1 MSAFLNKKHL
11 LLGTAGVAAFAAAS
25 WLGQWGDSEVAVV
38 QAVSRD
44 SNAGKAA
51 KPAKP
56 ASPGLTPRTLPPSTL
71 QTPARSLVAFENE
84 KDIFSPHSWLPPP
97 PPPPPPQIAAPA
109 PPPPPPMAPPLPF
122 SFFGSLDEKGLARRV
137 FLTKG
142 DQLVIVKAN
151 DVVEGQYRID
161 RISESAV
168 DLTYLPLN
176 QKQSISI
183 QQGGL

>member
-1 MSAFLNKKHL
+1 MSASLNKKL
-11 LLGTAGVAAFAAAS
+11 LLGVAGVAAFASAT
-25 WLGQWGDSEVAVV
+25 WLSQLGDPEVAVV
-38 QAVSRD
+38 QAVSRG
-44 SNAGKAA
+44 SNAG

-56 ASPGLTPRTLPPSTL
+56 ANPVLAPQTLPSSAL
-71 QTPARSLVAFENE
+71 QTPGRNLVAFENE
-84 KDIFSPHSWLPPP
+84 NDIFLPHSWLPPP
-97 PPPPPPQIAAPA
+97 PPPPPPQVAAPA

-151 DVVEGQYRID
+151 DVVEGQYRVD
-161 RISESAV
+161 RITENAV

>member
-1 MSAFLNKKHL
+1 MSASLNKKYL
-11 LLGTAGVAAFAAAS
+11 LLGMAGVAAFAAAS
-25 WLGQWGDSEVAVV
+25 WLSQLNDPEVTVV
-38 QAVSRD
+38 QAVSRG
-44 SNAGKAA
+44 SKAG

-56 ASPGLTPRTLPPSTL
+56 ANPGLAPQTLPPSTL
-71 QTPARSLVAFENE
+71 QTPGRNLVAFENE

-97 PPPPPPQIAAPA
+97 PPPPPPQAVAPA
-109 PPPPPPMAPPLPF
+109 PPPPPPMAPLLPF

-151 DVVEGQYRID
+151 DIVEGQYRVDQIT
-161 RISESAV
+161 ENAV

>member
-1 MSAFLNKKHL
+1 MPASLNQKHL
-11 LLGTAGVAAFAAAS
+11 LLGVAGVAAFALAS
-25 WLGQWGDSEVAVV
+25 WLSQMVDPEVAVV
-38 QAVSRD
+38 QAVSRS
-44 SNAGKAA
+44 SNIGRPARPAA
-51 KPAKP
+51 APQMP
-56 ASPGLTPRTLPPSTL
+56 SPSTL
-71 QTPARSLVAFENE
+71 QTPGRNLISFENE

-97 PPPPPPQIAAPA
+97 PPAPPPQAAAPA
-109 PPPPPPMAPPLPF
+109 PAPAPPMAPPLPF
-122 SFFGSLDEKGLARRV
+122 SFFGLVDEKGQARRV

-142 DQLVIVKAN
+142 DQLVIVKTN

-161 RISESAV
+161 RITENAV

>member
-1 MSAFLNKKHL
+1 MSTSLNKKHL
-11 LLGTAGVAAFAAAS
+11 LLGVAGVAAFAAAS
-25 WLGQWGDSEVAVV
+25 WLGQMGDPEVAVV
-38 QAVSRD
+38 EAVTRG
-44 SNAGKAA
+44 SNAGK
-51 KPAKP
+51 PAKP
-56 ASPGLTPRTLPPSTL
+56 TPSAQALPPTTL
-71 QTPARSLVAFENE
+71 QTPARTLVAFENE

-97 PPPPPPQIAAPA
+97 PPAPPPQAVAPA
-109 PPPPPPMAPPLPF
+109 PPPPPPLAPPLPF

-151 DVVEGQYRID
+151 DVVEGQYRVD
-161 RISESAV
+161 RITENTV

-183 QQGGL
+183 QQGGS

>member
-1 MSAFLNKKHL
+1 MTTSLNKKL
-11 LLGTAGVAAFAAAS
+11 LLGAAGAAAFAAAY
-25 WLGQWGDSEVAVV
+25 WLGQMGDTEVAVV
-38 QAVSRD
+38 QAVNRA
-44 SNAGKAA
+44 SNAG

-56 ASPGLTPRTLPPSTL
+56 ATPGSLQQTLAPSTL
-71 QTPARSLVAFENE
+71 QTPARNLVAFENE

-97 PPPPPPQIAAPA
+97 PPAPPPQAVAPA

-122 SFFGSLDEKGLARRV
+122 SFFGSLDERGLARRV

-151 DVVEGQYRID
+151 DVVEGQYRVD
-161 RISESAV
+161 RITENSV

>member
-1 MSAFLNKKHL
+1 MSTSLNKKHL
-11 LLGTAGVAAFAAAS
+11 LLGIAGVAAFAAAY
-25 WLGQWGDSEVAVV
+25 WLGQMGDNEVAVV
-38 QAVSRD
+38 QAVNRA
-44 SNAGKAA
+44 SNAGK
-51 KPAKP
+51 PANRGL
-56 ASPGLTPRTLPPSTL
+56 SPQTLAPSTL
-71 QTPARSLVAFENE
+71 QTPARNLVAFDNE

-97 PPPPPPQIAAPA
+97 PPPAPPQVAAPS

-122 SFFGSLDEKGLARRV
+122 SFFGALDEKGLARRV

-151 DVVEGQYRID
+151 DVVEGQYRVD
-161 RISESAV
+161 RITDNAV